1 MPDVEI
7 KRMVRLSRAEAGR
20 RLIALGEAMA
30 GGPKSE
36 VEFDGESIHYAV
48 ADRVEWEIELEVD
61 GDQTELEIEMKWTDA
76 PAAKSPTKKSASK
89 KAATKKAVTKKAA
102 KSGRARA
109 TKGRARS

>member
-36 VEFDGESIHYAV
+36 VEFDGESIHFAV

-61 GDQTELEIEMKWTDA
+61 GDQTELEIEMKWTDT
-76 PAAKSPTKKSASK
+76 PAAKPPRKAASKSPTKKSASK
-89 KAATKKAVTKKAA
+89 KSPRKT
-102 KSGRARA
+102 GRAKA

>member
-36 VEFDGESIHYAV
+36 VEFDGESIHFAV

-76 PAAKSPTKKSASK
+76 PAAKPPRKAASKSPTKKSASK
-89 KAATKKAVTKKAA
+89 KSPRKT
-102 KSGRARA
+102 GRAKA

>member
-20 RLIALGEAMA
+20 RLITLGEALV

-36 VEFDGESIHYAV
+36 VEFDGESIHFAV

-76 PAAKSPTKKSASK
+76 PAATPPIKKSASRK
-89 KAATKKAVTKKAA
+89 SPGKPSPRKA
-102 KSGRARA
+102 GRAKA

>member
-36 VEFDGESIHYAV
+36 VEFDGESIHFAV

-76 PAAKSPTKKSASK
+76 PAPKSPAKKSPGKSPSAKSPGKKSARK
-89 KAATKKAVTKKAA
+89 TVRA
-102 KSGRARA
+102 KA

>member
-76 PAAKSPTKKSASK
+76 PAAKSPTKKSAGKRSPR
-89 KAATKKAVTKKAA
+89 KAPLRKA
-102 KSGRARA
+102 GRAKA